1 MPSALRGNPAL
12 VGRGDL
18 FKVDPTLIAVR
29 DGWNPRT
36 VFEIEDLK
44 NSIREHGV
52 LTPLR
57 VRLSGETVELVDG
70 ERRLRATLALIEE
83 GTPIASV
90 PALMEKAGSDADLL
104 VTALITN
111 QGEQLS
117 PIDEAHAL
125 QRFIAWGW
133 DVKKIVGQ
141 IGKSQSHVYGR
152 LKLLE
157 GSQEVQEALQ
167 SGEVTVTEA
176 LEVVREETQTP
187 KKAAAKKEKTAAQA
201 EKTAKKAHKESVLFD
216 LVAAVEDTVMARENA
231 KHLSDALDILEKAL
245 KAYDAL
251 TEDIG

>member
-12 VGRGDL
+12 VGRSDL
-18 FKVDPTLIAVR
+18 FRVDPRLIVVR
-29 DGWNPRT
+29 EGWNPRT

-57 VRLSGETVELVDG
+57 VRLNGEVVELVDG

-83 GTPIASV
+83 GAPVASV

-117 PIDEAHAL
+117 AVDEAHAL
-125 QRFIAWGW
+125 QRFINWGW
-133 DVKKIVGQ
+133 DVKKIVAQ

-157 GSQEVQEALQ
+157 GSQEVQDALQ

-187 KKAAAKKEKTAAQA
+187 KKAAAKKEKTAAQL
-201 EKTAKKAHKESVLFD
+201 EKAAKKGRREVALFD
-216 LVAAVEDTVMARENA
+216 LLNAVEDVLVMRENPG
-231 KHLSDALDILEKAL
+231 KLNDALDIMDKAI

-251 TEDIG
+251 SEEN

>member
-1 MPSALRGNPAL
+1 MPSALRGNSAL

-18 FKVDPTLIAVR
+18 FKVDPRQIVVR

-52 LTPLR
+52 KTPVR
-57 VRLSGETVELVDG
+57 VRLNDEVVELVDG
-70 ERRLRATLALIEE
+70 ERRLRAVMELIAE
-83 GTPIASV
+83 GNPIESV
-90 PALMEKAGSDADLL
+90 LALMEKAGSDADLL

-133 DVKKIVGQ
+133 DVKKIAVQ

-157 GSQEVQEALQ
+157 GSQEIQEALHK
-167 SGEVTVTEA
+167 GKVTVTEA
-176 LEVVREETQTP
+176 LETVREETQTP
-187 KKAAAKKEKTAAQA
+187 KKAAAKKEKTEAQI
-201 EKTAKKAHKESVLFD
+201 EKAKQKAHREAVLFD
-216 LVAAVEDTVMARENA
+216 LVGAVEDVILNRENS

-245 KAYDAL
+245 KNYDNA
-251 TEDIG
+251 TEGTE